1 MPSFRRGT
9 DRALRRH
16 QLSLHAL
23 FTVYTAARRD
33 GCDKLGLSR
42 DFPSPR
48 LSRAGSVATAASPEL
63 PPDERRGERLMS
75 LGEWMALLEHTGLL
89 EMGQLSRHEARLL
102 FKWSMLRAVSA
113 VGAPMRTAPHPSCH

>member
-1 MPSFRRGT
+1 
-9 DRALRRH
+9 
-16 QLSLHAL
+16 
-23 FTVYTAARRD
+23 
-33 GCDKLGLSR
+33 
-42 DFPSPR
+42 
-48 LSRAGSVATAASPEL
+48 
-63 PPDERRGERLMS
+63 MS